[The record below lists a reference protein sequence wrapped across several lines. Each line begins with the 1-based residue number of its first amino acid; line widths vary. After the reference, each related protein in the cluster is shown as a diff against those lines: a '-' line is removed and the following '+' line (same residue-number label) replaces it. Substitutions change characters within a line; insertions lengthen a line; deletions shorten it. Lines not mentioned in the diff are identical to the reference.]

1 MYDLFVDIRGNS
13 MGASLATNVEWA
25 IEANRLVKLFGNN
38 RAVDGVDL
46 NVRAGS
52 IYGV

>member
-1 MYDLFVDIRGNS
+1 

-38 RAVDGVDL
+38 RAVDSVDL

-52 IYGV
+52 IYSV